1 MKKLIYIA
9 GFLLLN
15 IIDTGCYSFTGA
27 SIPPTVKTFSVQFFE
42 NRAPL
47 VDPTL
52 SQKFTE
58 GLKDRISRQS
68 PLGITRGFGD
78 VNFEG
83 TITGYRVEPVSFTS
97 AGNDDRGEAEQN
109 RLTITVQVKCTN
121 TKDEKLSFEQSF
133 SQFKN
138 FPKGNNFASVQ
149 QQLNGEIIDLLTTDI
164 YNRAFSNW

>member
-1 MKKLIYIA
+1 MRKII
-9 GFLLLN
+9 FLTLGVLLSYALS
-15 IIDTGCYSFTGA
+15 GCYSFTGA
-27 SIPPTVKTFSVQFFE
+27 SIPPTVKTYSVQFFE

-68 PLGITRGFGD
+68 PLGLTRSIGD

-83 TITGYRVEPVSFTS
+83 TIIGYRVEPVSFTS
-97 AGNDDRGEAEQN
+97 EGTTGAAEQN

-121 TKDEKLSFEQSF
+121 TKDEKQSFEQSF
-133 SQFKN
+133 SQFEN
-138 FPKGNNFASVQ
+138 FPKGQNLASVQ
-149 QQLNGEIIDLLTTDI
+149 QQLNQTIIDKLTTDI

>member
-1 MKKLIYIA
+1 MKKIVYLIA
-9 GFLLLN
+9 FTLFAHSLS
-15 IIDTGCYSFTGA
+15 GCYSFTGT
-27 SIPPTVKTFSVQFFE
+27 SIPLSVKTYSVQFFE

-58 GLKDRISRQS
+58 SLKDRISRQS
-68 PLGITRGFGD
+68 PLALTKGFGD

-83 TITGYRVEPVSFTS
+83 TITGYRVEPVAFSST
-97 AGNDDRGEAEQN
+97 GETGSAEQN

-121 TKDEKLSFEQSF
+121 TKDEKQSFEQSF
-133 SQFKN
+133 SQFEN
-138 FPKGNNFASVQ
+138 FSKTQNLSGVFQIELN
-149 QQLNGEIIDLLTTDI
+149 QLIIDKLTTDI

>member
-1 MKKLIYIA
+1 MKRLIYLA
-9 GFLLLN
+9 VFSLLAHSL
-15 IIDTGCYSFTGA
+15 TGCYSFTGA

-58 GLKDRISRQS
+58 SLKDRITRQS
-68 PLGITRGFGD
+68 PLGLTKTIGD

-83 TITGYRVEPVSFTS
+83 TITGYRIEPVSFTS
-97 AGNDDRGEAEQN
+97 TGETGSAEQN
-109 RLTITVQVKCTN
+109 RLTITVQVKYTN
-121 TKDEKLSFEQSF
+121 TKDEKLSFDQSF
-133 SQFKN
+133 SQFEN
-138 FPKGNNFASVQ
+138 FSKSQNLSGTFQIEVN
-149 QQLNGEIIDLLTTDI
+149 QLIIDKLTTDI